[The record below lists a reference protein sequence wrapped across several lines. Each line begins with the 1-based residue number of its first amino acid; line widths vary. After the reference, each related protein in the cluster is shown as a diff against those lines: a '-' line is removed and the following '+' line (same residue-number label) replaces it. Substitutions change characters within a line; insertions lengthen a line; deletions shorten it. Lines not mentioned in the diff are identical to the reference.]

1 MEEKTSLMETP
12 GKSGRRKSA
21 RDVSGGAVQAGATA
35 TAPVAGPVA
44 IPRGAQPVAPRKGGA
59 SRRGRRAGVLLVA
72 ALVAAV
78 AVAVLLI
85 NRLHPDLSARP
96 EYQITAAQIILPTPP
111 RWVPA
116 DIRDQVFEK
125 TATSGSLSLLDD
137 TLSERLAAAFHTHP
151 WVLRVIRVRKSWPT
165 KVHVEVE
172 WRRPVAMITGIDGF
186 YPVDEYGVLLPAR
199 DFAPADLKRY
209 PIVENVFSVP
219 LGRVGEA
226 WGDPVVN
233 EATAL
238 AAALLEPA
246 DESSSWWSRLNLA
259 AIVAPR
265 SNSLTTPVDD
275 LEFELRTSGGSAVIW
290 GRGPG
295 SLHPAE
301 LSTSRKLERLAEFTE
316 RFGTLDDAHGP
327 WQLDIRPWQG
337 IRRSLLAA
345 EPGRRPQTR

>member
-1 MEEKTSLMETP
+1 METQ
-12 GKSGRRKSA
+12 GKPGRRKSA
-21 RDVSGGAVQAGATA
+21 KDVSGGAVQAGATA
-35 TAPVAGPVA
+35 AASGAAPVAPLRTA
-44 IPRGAQPVAPRKGGA
+44 QTALPRSGTA
-59 SRRGRRAGVLLVA
+59 SRRGRRAWALPVA
-72 ALVAAV
+72 SMVATV

-85 NRLHPDLSARP
+85 NRLLPDLSARP
-96 EYQITAAQIILPTPP
+96 EYQITAAEIILQSPP

-116 DIRDQVFEK
+116 DIREQVFEK

-137 TLSERLAAAFHTHP
+137 TLSERVAAAFHTHP
-151 WVLRVIRVRKSWPT
+151 WVLRVIRVRKSWPA

-186 YPVDEYGVLLPAR
+186 YPVDENGVLLPSR

-209 PIVENVFSVP
+209 PIVENVCSVP

-233 EATAL
+233 QAAEL
-238 AAALLEPA
+238 AAALLESAP
-246 DESSSWWSRLNLA
+246 ESGSWWVRLNLA

-265 SNSLTTPVDD
+265 TNSLTTPVDD
-275 LEFELRTSGGSAVIW
+275 LEFELRTAGGSAVIW

-301 LSTSRKLERLAEFTE
+301 LSTSRKLERLAEFTN
-316 RFGTLDDAHGP
+316 RFGPLDDAHGP

>member
-1 MEEKTSLMETP
+1 M
-12 GKSGRRKSA
+12 
-21 RDVSGGAVQAGATA
+21 AT
-35 TAPVAGPVA
+35 
-44 IPRGAQPVAPRKGGA
+44 
-59 SRRGRRAGVLLVA
+59 
-72 ALVAAV
+72 V

-85 NRLHPDLSARP
+85 NRLLPDLSARP
-96 EYQITAAQIILPTPP
+96 EYQITAAEIILQSPP

-116 DIRDQVFEK
+116 DIREQVFEK

-137 TLSERLAAAFHTHP
+137 TLSERVAAAFHTHP
-151 WVLRVIRVRKSWPT
+151 WVLRVIRVRKSWPA

-186 YPVDEYGVLLPAR
+186 YPVDENGVLLPSR

-209 PIVENVFSVP
+209 PIVENVCSVP

-233 EATAL
+233 QAAEL
-238 AAALLEPA
+238 AAALLESAP
-246 DESSSWWSRLNLA
+246 ESGSWWVRLNLA

-265 SNSLTTPVDD
+265 TNSLTTPVDD
-275 LEFELRTSGGSAVIW
+275 LEFELRTAGGSAVIW

-301 LSTSRKLERLAEFTE
+301 LSTSRKLERLAEFTN
-316 RFGTLDDAHGP
+316 RFGPLDDAHGP

>member
-1 MEEKTSLMETP
+1 METQ
-12 GKSGRRKSA
+12 GKPGRRKSA
-21 RDVSGGAVQAGATA
+21 KDVSGGAVQAGATA
-35 TAPVAGPVA
+35 AATTPGPVST
-44 IPRGAQPVAPRKGGA
+44 PRTAQPVAPRSGA
-59 SRRGRRAGVLLVA
+59 AARRGKPSGALLVA
-72 ALVAAV
+72 SVVAMVTV
-78 AVAVLLI
+78 AFLLI
-85 NRLHPDLSARP
+85 NRLVPDLSARP

-116 DIRDQVFEK
+116 DIREQVFQK
-125 TATSGSLSLLDD
+125 TAESGSLSLLDD

-151 WVLRVIRVRKSWPT
+151 WVLRVIRVRKSWPAR
-165 KVHVEVE
+165 VHVDVE

-186 YPVDEYGVLLPAR
+186 YPVDENGVLLPSR

-209 PIVENVFSVP
+209 PIVENVCSVP

-233 EATAL
+233 QAAEL
-238 AAALLEPA
+238 AAALLEPTP
-246 DESSSWWSRLNLA
+246 ESGSWWGELNLA

-265 SNSLTTPVDD
+265 TSSLTTPVED
-275 LEFELRTSGGSAVIW
+275 LEFELRTAGGSAVIW

-316 RFGTLDDAHGP
+316 RFGPLDDAHGP